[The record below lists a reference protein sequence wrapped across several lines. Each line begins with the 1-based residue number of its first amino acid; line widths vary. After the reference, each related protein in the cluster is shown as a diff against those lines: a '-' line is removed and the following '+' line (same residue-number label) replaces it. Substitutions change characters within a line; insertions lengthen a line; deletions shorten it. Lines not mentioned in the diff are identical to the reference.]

1 MFGQEPVQIDQLGAM
16 FTPRP
21 NGWPAPLTVL
31 KAGGPVSGSVEDR
44 KQISGRSEGKVTKEK
59 MSKVIIEEIV
69 SKVLEG
75 GAKENA
81 VCEFLPEVTMLD
93 QPGGGGKEVVD
104 EVFHSPDGGPANVS

>member
-1 MFGQEPVQIDQLGAM
+1 MPVEIKQLSYV

-21 NGWPAPLTVL
+21 TGWPAPLTVL
-31 KAGGPVSGSVEDR
+31 KAGGPVSGGVEER
-44 KQISGRSEGKVTKEK
+44 EQISGRSDGKVTKEQ

-93 QPGGGGKEVVD
+93 QPGGGGKEVMD

>member
-1 MFGQEPVQIDQLGAM
+1 MSTSHLPASVFFQIIGKVPAETDQLACM

-44 KQISGRSEGKVTKEK
+44 EQISGRSEGKVTKEK

-75 GAKENA
+75 GAKE
-81 VCEFLPEVTMLD
+81 CCM
-93 QPGGGGKEVVD
+93 
-104 EVFHSPDGGPANVS
+104 